1 MIFINRHHV
10 FHMQRSTL
18 IPHQACL
25 FFSTSRPYNN
35 AVILIY
41 IWGTVM
47 VDITKQNWQNIP
59 IVLWKGRLSPTL
71 TLREKKKER
80 KEKAFLSFGFTSEWE
95 FNFSPLHSVVIY
107 HPWRSGPG
115 PQEVKRKCNRKRRR
129 WTVWS
134 PACKS
139 SFFFLWVPATL
150 EDEVLLLWEKTAERY
165 TCHNIDT

>member
-18 IPHQACL
+18 IPHQAGL
-25 FFSTSRPYNN
+25 FFSASRHYNN

-71 TLREKKKER
+71 TLREKKKK
-80 KEKAFLSFGFTSEWE
+80 KEKKRHSSHLG
-95 FNFSPLHSVVIY
+95 LH
-107 HPWRSGPG
+107 RSGNSTFPHSILWLFITPDG
-115 PQEVKRKCNRKRRR
+115 RALAHRKWSVSATGRGEGGRSDPQHVNQ
-129 WTVWS
+129 
-134 PACKS
+134 A
-139 SFFFLWVPATL
+139 FFFMSPGHPGRWSALVVRENSGA
-150 EDEVLLLWEKTAERY
+150 V
-165 TCHNIDT
+165 HMS